1 MPRSPRRRLSQRGKP
16 FPAPAED
23 RQAAEQLRL
32 ARAVQEKLLP
42 PPLARLP
49 ELELASGFLPAPS
62 VGGDFYDCF
71 HLHAR
76 SLALYIG
83 DVPGRGL
90 ESVLYALVVNE
101 ILRGLPKAGSEPA
114 ELLTSLNQRL
124 LRRRALPGKFCCL
137 AFALV
142 DLEQRHLVLANAG
155 LPFPW
160 LHRGDT
166 VTAVEVSGLPVGLFE
181 PCDYDQA
188 ALSLQPGDRLLFCT
202 DGLLYGLEALSP
214 ENGDGKE
221 QLQALLLEAAD
232 QPVAVLADRV
242 LALLRPTEGR
252 RQPRPLADDAT
263 FLLLRVL

>member
-1 MPRSPRRRLSQRGKP
+1 M
-16 FPAPAED
+16 
-23 RQAAEQLRL
+23 RL

-71 HLHAR
+71 HLQAR
-76 SLALYIG
+76 SLGLYLG

-101 ILRGLPKAGSEPA
+101 ILRGLPKAGNEPA
-114 ELLTSLNQRL
+114 DLLSLLNQRL

-142 DLEQRHLVLANAG
+142 DLERRHLVVANAG
-155 LPFPW
+155 LPFPL
-160 LHRGDT
+160 LHRGDA
-166 VTAVEVSGLPVGLFE
+166 VTAVEISGLPVGLFE
-181 PCDYDQA
+181 PGEYDQA
-188 ALSLQPGDRLLFCT
+188 ALSLQPGDRLLFCS
-202 DGLLYGLEALSP
+202 DGLLEAL
-214 ENGDGKE
+214 ETLYAHNGNGKD
-221 QLQALLLEAAD
+221 QLQALLLDSAD
-232 QPVAVLADRV
+232 QSVSVLADR
-242 LALLRPTEGR
+242 LMALLRPGEGR
-252 RQPRPLADDAT
+252 RKPRPLADDAT